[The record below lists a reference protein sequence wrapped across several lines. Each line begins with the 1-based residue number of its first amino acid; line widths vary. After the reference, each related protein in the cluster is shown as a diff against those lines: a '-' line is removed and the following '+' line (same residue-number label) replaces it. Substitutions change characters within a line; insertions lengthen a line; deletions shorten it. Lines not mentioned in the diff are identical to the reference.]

1 MATSSTHRFT
11 HAARGTAAAGSVWAQ
26 VRSGLVGL
34 IQALARELELRRA
47 MRELATLDDYMLHD
61 IGLTRSDIEREVR
74 FGRN

>member
-1 MATSSTHRFT
+1 
-11 HAARGTAAAGSVWAQ
+11 
-26 VRSGLVGL
+26 
-34 IQALARELELRRA
+34 

>member
-11 HAARGTAAAGSVWAQ
+11 LAARGTAAAGSVWAQ

-34 IQALARELELRRA
+34 LQALARERELRRSL
-47 MRELATLDDYMLHD
+47 RELATLNDYMLHD
-61 IGLTRSDIEREVR
+61 IGLTRSDIDRAVR